1 MLTQQRNELKHN
13 GGQRSKSNRKA
24 LQSQKLGTQLV
35 KNIGKQLNGAYD
47 SVKEAVPFIGQ
58 VEDFYN
64 GSADRGRQRLLARGY
79 TEKQIESANGER
91 QALTKN
97 GEATSKFIQ
106 SVSDK
111 TNIAPEIIQAGASL
125 AELLIDKRIGG
136 RMATDTL
143 SGAARIR
150 PAEVAQALT
159 IKNPDSLAR
168 GAAQGWAA
176 GSEFG
181 DAMTQWRNRRMELRE
196 RMRYPSGTTAG
207 RREKNRRKAL
217 KAAYNDVSTGPTR
230 FPDNPKAYEVTKFRQ
245 QSTVDGR
252 NMEQHHLFPKQESYQ
267 FVERMLEVGDEDD
280 VLNLMIFAEEVD
292 ASMGGRLD
300 NMLNMDS
307 DPHKILHN
315 SRMAREDGRQ
325 LKSMQ
330 MKNLVDNA
338 KTSDELMELFKTYI
352 ETNIKPSKQEARSLQ
367 HLYELA
373 KKQGKHKEMYT
384 ALKNKG
390 R

>member
-1 MLTQQRNELKHN
+1 
-13 GGQRSKSNRKA
+13 
-24 LQSQKLGTQLV
+24 
-35 KNIGKQLNGAYD
+35 
-47 SVKEAVPFIGQ
+47 
-58 VEDFYN
+58 
-64 GSADRGRQRLLARGY
+64 
-79 TEKQIESANGER
+79 
-91 QALTKN
+91 
-97 GEATSKFIQ
+97 
-106 SVSDK
+106 
-111 TNIAPEIIQAGASL
+111 
-125 AELLIDKRIGG
+125 
-136 RMATDTL
+136 
-143 SGAARIR
+143 
-150 PAEVAQALT
+150 
-159 IKNPDSLAR
+159 
-168 GAAQGWAA
+168 
-176 GSEFG
+176 
-181 DAMTQWRNRRMELRE
+181 
-196 RMRYPSGTTAG
+196 
-207 RREKNRRKAL
+207 
-217 KAAYNDVSTGPTR
+217 
-230 FPDNPKAYEVTKFRQ
+230 
-245 QSTVDGR
+245 
-252 NMEQHHLFPKQESYQ
+252 
-267 FVERMLEVGDEDD
+267 MLEVGDEDD